1 MNKILKVYLEND
13 YVGDLIEK
21 NGQRLRFVYNENV
34 HVDISLKMP
43 HAIKTHYHKVV
54 YAFFENLLPEGNILE
69 LVAKSKGVSQ
79 NNPFSLLSV
88 IGEDCAGAIHL
99 HTDSPSIEKTPREF
113 ISKDDINHI
122 AINKDG
128 ARIVYQKGNRLSLA
142 GAQDKTTVIID
153 NDEFYAPNFSFP
165 STHIL
170 KFDNNYYENILYN
183 ELFCTRLAATL
194 NLPVSKM
201 ELINECETPYLLIE
215 RFDRSKNGNTIRRL
229 HQEDFCQLLTVSSKN
244 KYQKEGGPS
253 FKEVIETIS
262 EYSYR
267 SASDTLMIAKILVF
281 NVLIGNCDYHGKNL
295 SILHQTRSLT
305 PFYDLVSTVI
315 YEHISQ
321 DMAMAVNKKY
331 NISMITKKDIITE
344 FNKWGI
350 NGERMLALIVNDF
363 KHIIKNAHELSKEE
377 VFSSKQEDISK
388 IIKFIE
394 SQFKKIS

>member
-1 MNKILKVYLEND
+1 MLF
-13 YVGDLIEK
+13 
-21 NGQRLRFVYNENV
+21 R
-34 HVDISLKMP
+34 S
-43 HAIKTHYHKVV
+43 
-54 YAFFENLLPEGNILE
+54 
-69 LVAKSKGVSQ
+69 
-79 NNPFSLLSV
+79 
-88 IGEDCAGAIHL
+88 
-99 HTDSPSIEKTPREF
+99 EF

-253 FKEVIETIS
+253 FKEVIETIN

-305 PFYDLVSTVI
+305 PFYD
-315 YEHISQ
+315 
-321 DMAMAVNKKY
+321 
-331 NISMITKKDIITE
+331 
-344 FNKWGI
+344 
-350 NGERMLALIVNDF
+350 
-363 KHIIKNAHELSKEE
+363 
-377 VFSSKQEDISK
+377 
-388 IIKFIE
+388 
-394 SQFKKIS
+394 